1 MSVWKTLSEIDVSS
15 HIEKKGQLSYLS
27 WAWAW
32 GELKNRYPCATYEKH
47 YFDHQGMSVPYAVD
61 LNGYAFVMVSVTV
74 EGLTHTETLPVL
86 NHQNKAVN
94 APDSFQINTSL
105 QRCLAKA
112 IAMHGLGHYIY
123 AGEDLPNVVPID
135 KGEIEA
141 FGARMREALEEND
154 FVTVGRSLIEDQE
167 IWQTANQGTQ
177 RNGGQFDSKHK
188 KLQSDCAMEYRDQLH
203 GWAADANAL
212 VESDAIDDLMELVSD
227 IDNDTDKPIFWAALN
242 ARTQNIIREQLKEKA
257 A

>member
-1 MSVWKTLSEIDVSS
+1 MSVWKILSQIDVGN

-32 GELKNRYPCATYEKH
+32 GELKNHYPESTYEKH
-47 YFDHQGMSVPYAVD
+47 YFDQGGLSVPYAID
-61 LNGYAFVMVSVTV
+61 SAGFAFVMVSVTV

-86 NHQNKAVN
+86 NHSNKPVSN
-94 APDSFQINTSL
+94 PDAFQINTSL

-123 AGEDLPNVVPID
+123 AGEDLPNVVPFD

-141 FGARMREALEEND
+141 FGAKMREALEEND
-154 FVTVGRSLIEDQE
+154 FVTVGRSLIDEQE
-167 IWQTANQGTQ
+167 IWQVANQGTR

-188 KLQSDCAMEYRDQLH
+188 KLQSECATEYRNQLH
-203 GWAADANAL
+203 GWAAEVNEFADADQ
-212 VESDAIDDLMELVSD
+212 VDAILEIVGD
-227 IDNDTDKPIFWAALN
+227 IDNDTDKPIFWAALS
-242 ARTQNIIREQLKEKA
+242 AKAQNIIKQQKA
-257 A
+257 AA